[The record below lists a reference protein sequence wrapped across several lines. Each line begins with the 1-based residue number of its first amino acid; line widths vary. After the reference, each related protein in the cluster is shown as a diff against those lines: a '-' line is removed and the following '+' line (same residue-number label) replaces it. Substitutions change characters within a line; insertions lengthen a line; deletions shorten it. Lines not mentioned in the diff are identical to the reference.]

1 MTPPAT
7 EGSAALSATTPAV
20 PLTLRE
26 RLEVGTRT
34 LNPGY
39 FALVMATGI
48 MSVGMANSKVPLLSG
63 LLLILAIICYTVL
76 VVVTVIRLARYRS
89 TMLAQLRDP
98 SISFGYF
105 TFVAGT
111 DVVGA
116 ALASR
121 EYYGPAFVLLIVG
134 SVAWLFLG
142 YVVPWSAVAGRGRS
156 GPILEKANGTWFIWV
171 VASQSVAVLA
181 AALEPQMHD
190 IRRELAILAVLSWS
204 VGVFLY
210 AAAGVFVAARMILY
224 PLAPKDLT
232 PPYFVAMGATAITV
246 VAGARIVEMADAPM
260 VDATRGLAAG
270 ISVMFWAF
278 GSWLVPALIAAG
290 IWRHIIHRI
299 PLTYAAPLWSVIFP
313 LGMYGVGS
321 HYLGHADN
329 LPIVMAIGDVEIW
342 VGIAAWAL
350 TFIAMLHHLWRT
362 VLVGRS
368 APGT

>member
-1 MTPPAT
+1 
-7 EGSAALSATTPAV
+7 
-20 PLTLRE
+20 
-26 RLEVGTRT
+26 
-34 LNPGY
+34 
-39 FALVMATGI
+39 MATGI
-48 MSVGMANSKVPLLSG
+48 MSVGMANSKLPLLSG
-63 LLLILAIICYTVL
+63 LLLGLAIICYSVL
-76 VVVTVIRLARYRS
+76 VTLTAIRLVRFRS

-111 DVVGA
+111 DVVGT

-121 EYYGPAFVLLIVG
+121 GFFHAAFALLIVG
-134 SVAWLFLG
+134 SLAWLTLG
-142 YVVPWSAVAGRGRS
+142 YIVPWAAVAGRGRS

-181 AALEPQMHD
+181 AALEPQMHS

-224 PLAPKDLT
+224 PLSPKDLT

-278 GSWLVPALIAAG
+278 GTWLVPALVAAG
-290 IWRHIIHRI
+290 IWRHIVHRI

-329 LPIVMAIGDVEIW
+329 LPIVMAIGDIEIW
-342 VGIAAWAL
+342 LGIAAWAA
-350 TFIAMLHHLWRT
+350 TFTGMVVHLYRT
-362 VLVGRS
+362 VLRNPTAETTARG
-368 APGT
+368 

>member
-1 MTPPAT
+1 MRRGLGARIAGGI
-7 EGSAALSATTPAV
+7 E
-20 PLTLRE
+20 
-26 RLEVGTRT
+26 T

-48 MSVGMANSKVPLLSG
+48 MSVGMANYDLSLLSG
-63 LLLILAIICYTVL
+63 TLLIIAIVCYAVL
-76 VVVTVIRLARYRS
+76 VVLNVRRFLAHRAA
-89 TMLAQLRDP
+89 MLRDLRDP
-98 SISFGYF
+98 KIAFGYF

-111 DVVGA
+111 DVVGT

-121 EYYGPAFVLLIVG
+121 GFYDAAFVLLIVG
-134 SVAWLFLG
+134 SLAWLALG
-142 YVVPWSAVAGRGRS
+142 YVVPWSAVIGRGRR
-156 GPILEKANGTWFIWV
+156 GQILRDANGTWFIWV

-181 AALEPQMHD
+181 AVLEPVMHEL
-190 IRRELAILAVLSWS
+190 RRELAILAVVSWS

-210 AAAGVFVAARMILY
+210 AAAGVFVGARMMLFRLR
-224 PLAPKDLT
+224 PQDLT

-278 GSWLVPALIAAG
+278 GTWLIPALVAAG
-290 IWRHIIHRI
+290 IWRHVVHRI
-299 PLTYAAPLWSVIFP
+299 PLSYTAPLWSVIFP

-329 LPIVMAIGDVEIW
+329 LPIVSLIGDWEIW
-342 VGIAAWAL
+342 VGVAAWAV
-350 TFIAMLHHLWRT
+350 TFTAMLVHLVRT
-362 VLVGRS
+362 VLLPSDVVKDTVS
-368 APGT
+368 A